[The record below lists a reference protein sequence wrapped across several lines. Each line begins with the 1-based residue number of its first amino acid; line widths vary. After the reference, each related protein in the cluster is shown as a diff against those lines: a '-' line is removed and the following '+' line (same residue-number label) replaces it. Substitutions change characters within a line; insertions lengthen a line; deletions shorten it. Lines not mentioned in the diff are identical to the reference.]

1 MNFAKEL
8 FMVALILKFLHQLIQ
23 EGRFTVFSVAF
34 IFIKTCQFIPLF
46 DKGFPF
52 RESFRNFM

>member
-1 MNFAKEL
+1 
-8 FMVALILKFLHQLIQ
+8 MVALILKFLHQLIQ

-34 IFIKTCQFIPLF
+34 IFIKTCQFIPMF

-52 RESFRNFM
+52 RESFRNLM